1 MTVET
6 TLVRKPV
13 YAYPLISWGPVL
25 AGAAVAI
32 ALGALFAVLGVAI
45 GATYFSPYNLERDA
59 KMITVGGGLW
69 IVFANLVAL
78 QVGGFIAARS
88 SRFADHTNGM
98 FQGLA
103 VWAVTLIAAMLLAGS
118 SLSSGMQGAASAAID
133 QAEQSN
139 AGAATAAM
147 DNTAAVNP
155 PNPGAPALAGPSAA
169 AGRDLD
175 EPTDAEM
182 AQMAQAAKSTTEA
195 IAWWAFAALALGALG
210 AMAGGRLGAAH
221 PAWPD
226 RPREVTTVL

>member
-6 TLVRKPV
+6 TLVRRPV

-118 SLSSGMQGAASAAID
+118 SLSSGMQGAAID